1 MKVVLEQITKK
12 FNREWIFKN
21 VNLEFISG
29 DRVAVLGSNGSGK
42 STIIQ
47 IISGYLT
54 PSNGRI
60 SWENESG
67 KIAAGNIYRYLSICA
82 PYLQQD
88 DELTLREN
96 VAFFLK
102 FKTLRNQIGI
112 EEFAQIVQLEK
123 NLDKPLK
130 FYSSGMRQRVK
141 LGLAILA
148 DTPLLL
154 LDEPTSHLDKKGI
167 EWYQTLLREN
177 AGERTIFVASN
188 SEETE
193 TFICDKKIFIE
204 QYKS

>member
-1 MKVVLEQITKK
+1 VKVVLEKIAKK

-21 VNLEFISG
+21 VSLDFEAG

-54 PSNGRI
+54 PSDGRI
-60 SWENESG
+60 RWENESL
-67 KIAAGNIYRYLSICA
+67 KIPAGEVFKYVSICA
-82 PYLQQD
+82 PYLQQEE
-88 DELTLREN
+88 ELTLREN
-96 VAFFLK
+96 IEFFRK
-102 FKTLRNQIGI
+102 FKKLKSDIDI
-112 EEFAQIVQLEK
+112 IKFAQIIQLEK

-141 LGLAILA
+141 IGLAILA

-154 LDEPTSHLDKKGI
+154 LDEPTSHLDKNGI
-167 EWYQTLLREN
+167 FWYQNLLSEN
-177 AGERTIFVASN
+177 ANNRTIFVASN

-193 TFICDKKIFIE
+193 TFLCDKKIMIE
-204 QYKS
+204 DYKS